1 MEDTTQLGNG
11 PGLDAAS
18 ISLLLITIFVFLLPL
33 FLYFPPV
40 PPSRTDAILQT
51 HSRVGVMSGS
61 SDPKNRGHSSLKAAG
76 AGGSG
81 SGRIKSLWIYPV
93 KSCKGIELSQ
103 SKVVPTGLEFDR
115 LFTFAQL
122 KSPFPV
128 RLDTPDAEKSGHRW
142 EFITQRQF
150 PLLATIQVELYIP
163 DIIKH
168 KGQPFKTSDVFI
180 VLRFPWRERGIWGV
194 LGWLAAKLARGWRG
208 VPEKEIVLPVT
219 FPSASEIE
227 ENGYT
232 HDEVTIWKETVTALN
247 MGSELPEE
255 LQLYLGVSNKL
266 ALFRIDPERLR
277 EVFRCAPR
285 EQEAGYQP
293 VTGFQD
299 AVSLA
304 SYFYHALAGLD
315 RADVSIVS
323 APSPERLERRG
334 PGREG
339 AQG

>member
-1 MEDTTQLGNG
+1 MEDTTQPRNS

-18 ISLLLITIFVFLLPL
+18 IFLLLITIFVFLLPL

-40 PPSRTDAILQT
+40 LPSRTDAILQT
-51 HSRVGVMSGS
+51 HSRVGVEPGS
-61 SDPKNRGHSSLKAAG
+61 SDPKSRGNRSPKDAG
-76 AGGSG
+76 ARGSGSG
-81 SGRIKSLWIYPV
+81 SGRIKSLWIYPI
-93 KSCKGIELSQ
+93 KSCKGIELNQ
-103 SKVVPTGLEFDR
+103 SKVVPAGLEFDR

-150 PLLATIQVELYIP
+150 RLLATIQVELYIP

-194 LGWLAAKLARGWRG
+194 LGWLAVKLARGWRG
-208 VPEKEIVLPVT
+208 VPGKEIILPAT

-232 HDEVTIWKETVTALN
+232 YDEVTIWKETVTALN
-247 MGSELPEE
+247 MESELPEE

-285 EQEAGYQP
+285 EEEAGYQP

-304 SYFYHALAGLD
+304 SYFCHAIHGWAAGQ
-315 RADVSIVS
+315 S
-323 APSPERLERRG
+323 
-334 PGREG
+334 
-339 AQG
+339 

>member
-1 MEDTTQLGNG
+1 MEDTTQLKNS

-33 FLYFPPV
+33 FLFFPPV

-51 HSRVGVMSGS
+51 HSRVGIEPGSSNLKSRGNSSPKDAGARSSGS
-61 SDPKNRGHSSLKAAG
+61 GP
-76 AGGSG
+76 
-81 SGRIKSLWIYPV
+81 GRIKSLWIYPV

-103 SKVVPTGLEFDR
+103 SKVIPAGLEFDR

-128 RLDTPDAEKSGHRW
+128 RLDTPDAEKSSHRW

-150 PLLATIQVELYIP
+150 RLLATIQVELYIP

-180 VLRFPWRERGIWGV
+180 VLRFPWRERGIWGA

-208 VPEKEIVLPVT
+208 VPEKEIVLPAT

-232 HDEVTIWKETVTALN
+232 YDEVTIWKEKVTALN
-247 MGSELPEE
+247 MESELPEE
-255 LQLYLGVSNKL
+255 LRLYLGVSNKL
-266 ALFRIDPERLR
+266 ALFRIDPEKLR
-277 EVFRCAPR
+277 EVFRCALP
-285 EQEAGYQP
+285 ENEAGYQP

-304 SYFYHALAGLD
+304 SHFCHAVAGL
-315 RADVSIVS
+315 
-323 APSPERLERRG
+323 G
-334 PGREG
+334 
-339 AQG
+339 